1 VFQVYAIL
9 VVLFAALLVTY
20 YLVLLVYLDID
31 RFVLL
36 RLVYMMAVRWLI
48 VLFRMIGIFFGLIAF
63 EHLGI
68 LVVVCFVAVCVFLLS
83 ISLIRL
89 RCLLHLGRGGGG
101 RLYAVRI
108 LLSLLVDLN
117 FHLIPNWYLVMYGG
131 DLVFF
136 S

>member
-1 VFQVYAIL
+1 
-9 VVLFAALLVTY
+9 
-20 YLVLLVYLDID
+20 
-31 RFVLL
+31 
-36 RLVYMMAVRWLI
+36 M
-48 VLFRMIGIFFGLIAF
+48 LFRMIGISSGLIAF

-68 LVVVCFVAVCVFLLS
+68 LVVVCFVAACVFLLS
-83 ISLIRL
+83 ILLICL

>member
-1 VFQVYAIL
+1 MVL
-9 VVLFAALLVTY
+9 VVLFAVLLVTT

-36 RLVYMMAVRWLI
+36 RLVYMVAVRWLI
-48 VLFRMIGIFFGLIAF
+48 VLFRMIGIFSGLIAF

-83 ISLIRL
+83 ILLIRL
-89 RCLLHLGRGGGG
+89 RCLLHLGRGGG

-117 FHLIPNWYLVMYGG
+117 FHLIPSWYLVMYGG

>member
-1 VFQVYAIL
+1 MFQVYAIL

-48 VLFRMIGIFFGLIAF
+48 VLFRMIGIFSGLIAF

-83 ISLIRL
+83 I
-89 RCLLHLGRGGGG
+89 
-101 RLYAVRI
+101 
-108 LLSLLVDLN
+108 
-117 FHLIPNWYLVMYGG
+117 
-131 DLVFF
+131 
-136 S
+136 